1 MSSLLESIEI
11 MFTCMVVFLSNL
23 VDEAWRPWFADGTPG
38 MPAGY
43 ATKYTVAN
51 SNHTFNFVTIRLAG
65 HMVPTFQP
73 AASLSF
79 FSRFLA
85 GKPY

>member
-1 MSSLLESIEI
+1 
-11 MFTCMVVFLSNL
+11 MVVFLSNL